1 MRGLENRNAAM
12 ELEDLRTF
20 VEVADAGGVSSAARR
35 LGVAKSVISRRL
47 FRLEDELGSQL
58 LSRNTRGAV
67 LTEAGVSFREHA
79 VRICGEIDA
88 AREALSPAGDL
99 RGLLRVA
106 GPASFAQ
113 YFAPALAALAR
124 QHPLLQVHSRYSDRY
139 VDLVAEGFDCGIRVG
154 YLPDSNLIARRIGS
168 FSVSLYASP
177 HYVTAHGAPEKPED
191 VLAHQAVMIGTES
204 WKFADGKK
212 TIPINPQG
220 RFKSDSAIAIAEAI
234 AAGVGIGALP
244 NVIAASYVEAGK
256 MMPIMTRYQLPEVG
270 IFVVRPPGQHLARK
284 VRAIIELLV
293 ERFANPS

>member
-1 MRGLENRNAAM
+1 M

-35 LGVAKSVISRRL
+35 LGLAKSIISRRL

-79 VRICGEIDA
+79 VRICSEIDA
-88 AREALSPAGDL
+88 AREELSPDGDL

-106 GPASFAQ
+106 GPASFGQ
-113 YFAPALAALAR
+113 HFAPAIAAFAA
-124 QHPLLQVHSRYSDRY
+124 QHPLLQVHTRYSDRY

-154 YLPDSNLIARRIGS
+154 YLPDSNLVARRIGS

-177 HYVTAHGAPEKPED
+177 QYLAAQGAPEKPED
-191 VLAHQAVMIGTES
+191 VVGHQAVMIGTES
-204 WKFADGKK
+204 WKFSEGRK
-212 TIPINPQG
+212 TITVNPQG
-220 RFKSDSAIAIAEAI
+220 RFKSDSALAIAEAI

-244 NVIAASYVEAGK
+244 DVIAATYAEAGRIT
-256 MMPIMTRYQLPEVG
+256 PIMTRYQLPEVG
-270 IFVVRPPGQHLARK
+270 IFLVRSPGQHLARK
-284 VRAIIELLV
+284 VRAFIELLV
-293 ERFANPS
+293 NRFARAA

>member
-1 MRGLENRNAAM
+1 M

-35 LGVAKSVISRRL
+35 LGLAKSIISRRL

-79 VRICGEIDA
+79 VRICSEIDA
-88 AREALSPAGDL
+88 AREELSPDGDL

-106 GPASFAQ
+106 GPASFGQ
-113 YFAPALAALAR
+113 HFAPAIAAFAA
-124 QHPLLQVHSRYSDRY
+124 QHPLLQVHTRYSDRY

-154 YLPDSNLIARRIGS
+154 YLPDSNLVARRIGS

-177 HYVTAHGAPEKPED
+177 QYLAAQGAPEKPED
-191 VLAHQAVMIGTES
+191 VVGHQAVMIGTES
-204 WKFADGKK
+204 WKFSEGKK
-212 TIPINPQG
+212 TITVNPQG
-220 RFKSDSAIAIAEAI
+220 RFKSDSALAIAEAI

-244 NVIAASYVEAGK
+244 DVIAATYAEAGRIT
-256 MMPIMTRYQLPEVG
+256 PIMTRYQLPEVG
-270 IFVVRPPGQHLARK
+270 IFLVRSPGQHLARK
-284 VRAIIELLV
+284 VRAFIELLV
-293 ERFANPS
+293 NRFARAA

>member
-1 MRGLENRNAAM
+1 M

-35 LGVAKSVISRRL
+35 LGLAKSIISRRL

-88 AREALSPAGDL
+88 AREELSPDGDL

-106 GPASFAQ
+106 GPASFGQ
-113 YFAPALAALAR
+113 HFAPAIAAFAA
-124 QHPLLQVHSRYSDRY
+124 QHPLLQVHTRYSDRY

-154 YLPDSNLIARRIGS
+154 YLPDSNLVARRIGS

-177 HYVTAHGAPEKPED
+177 HYLAAHGAPEKPED
-191 VLAHQAVMIGTES
+191 VVGHQAVMIGTES
-204 WKFADGKK
+204 WKFSEGRK
-212 TIPINPQG
+212 TITVNPQG
-220 RFKSDSAIAIAEAI
+220 RFKSDSALAIAEAI

-244 NVIAASYVEAGK
+244 DVIAATYAEAGRIT
-256 MMPIMTRYQLPEVG
+256 PIMTRYQLPKVG
-270 IFVVRPPGQHLARK
+270 IFLVRSPGQHLARK
-284 VRAIIELLV
+284 VRAFIELLV
-293 ERFANPS
+293 NRFARAA

>member
-1 MRGLENRNAAM
+1 M

-35 LGVAKSVISRRL
+35 LGVAKSIVSRRL

-58 LSRNTRGAV
+58 LSRNTRGAA

-88 AREALSPAGDL
+88 AREELSPEGDL

-106 GPASFAQ
+106 GPASFGQ
-113 YFAPALAALAR
+113 HFAPALAAFAQ

-139 VDLVAEGFDCGIRVG
+139 VDLVGEGFDCGIRVG
-154 YLPDSNLIARRIGS
+154 YLPDSNLVARRIGS

-177 HYVTAHGAPEKPED
+177 HHVTARGAPEKPAD
-191 VLAHQAVMIGTES
+191 ILGHQAVMIGTES
-204 WKFADGKK
+204 WKFANGKK
-212 TIPINPQG
+212 TISVNPQG

-244 NVIAASYVEAGK
+244 DVIAEPYVASRAIAPV
-256 MMPIMTRYQLPEVG
+256 MTRYRLPEVG
-270 IFVVRPPGQHLARK
+270 IFVVRPPGAHLARK
-284 VRAIIELLV
+284 VRALIDLLA
-293 ERFANPS
+293 ERFG